1 MVCDQCSERASMM
14 HCHLYQVSTCSVC
27 AGIHLYNLSQQHIVV
42 TFPNQNTVVD
52 TQDIEINDAVSS
64 QNESRINRLL
74 QCEPCIIQSKKLN
87 SGAIRSLPP
96 SSNTG
101 EWWIS
106 FHKNCE
112 DQTMSIKLGPKP
124 DDNTVTKKGN
134 LTYTY
139 LKSKEKKRRCNSKL
153 VFIEQYGSMDR
164 SLGQW
169 YHKSPQPSW
178 RQNNFNHTRAHP
190 RRYNSD
196 KDREFNI
203 YLLQT
208 QYMY

>member
-1 MVCDQCSERASMM
+1 MPRTLCVVKSVMKRPLICAVIPAKSSCALRALSDLSKLHLLVPIQIENDEYRMVCDQCSERASMM

-27 AGIHLYNLSQQHIVV
+27 AGIHLYNLSQQHIVL

-106 FHKNCE
+106 STKIVK
-112 DQTMSIKLGPKP
+112 IKQCQL
-124 DDNTVTKKGN
+124 N
-134 LTYTY
+134 
-139 LKSKEKKRRCNSKL
+139 
-153 VFIEQYGSMDR
+153 
-164 SLGQW
+164 
-169 YHKSPQPSW
+169 
-178 RQNNFNHTRAHP
+178 
-190 RRYNSD
+190 
-196 KDREFNI
+196 
-203 YLLQT
+203 
-208 QYMY
+208 